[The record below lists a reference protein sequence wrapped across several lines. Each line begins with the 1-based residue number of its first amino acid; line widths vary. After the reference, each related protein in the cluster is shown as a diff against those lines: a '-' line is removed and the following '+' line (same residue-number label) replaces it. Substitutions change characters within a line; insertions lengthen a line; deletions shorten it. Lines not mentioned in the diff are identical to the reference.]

1 MWPNI
6 RKSKHQ
12 KRNFSRD
19 GLSPVLFV
27 LCMISLRRLK
37 AAYEWGGHGFK
48 TTYLLFMYVHKIF
61 GKSNG
66 QLGSLVQTVH
76 ISSKHIG
83 IEFGIKKCGILVLK
97 KTKVVNS
104 DGIELPNG
112 KVTKDIEKNGY
123 KYKRV
128 LEADILQER
137 AMEGYKRRLKLILK

>member
-1 MWPNI
+1 M
-6 RKSKHQ
+6 K
-12 KRNFSRD
+12 
-19 GLSPVLFV
+19 
-27 LCMISLRRLK
+27 SLRRLK
-37 AAYEWGGHGFK
+37 AAYKWGGHGFK
-48 TTYLLFMYVHKIF
+48 TNYLLFMNDHKIF

-76 ISSKHIG
+76 MSSKDIE

-104 DGIELPNG
+104 DGIELPDG

-123 KYKRV
+123 KYIRD

-137 AMEGYKRRLKLILK
+137 AMEEYERRLKLILK